1 MTAEVDRREV
11 RCSGGRHGAGLSVGE
26 TVVRSCE
33 APPRGIG
40 PLIQTPLANLPNVY
54 TKSRTAEWK
63 DSGLFFSGS
72 LPGLGLLVDCHPD
85 RMDPADSRL

>member
-33 APPRGIG
+33 ASRRGIG

-54 TKSRTAEWK
+54 TKSRSAEWQ
-63 DSGLFFSGS
+63 DSAALF
-72 LPGLGLLVDCHPD
+72 
-85 RMDPADSRL
+85 